1 MVDLK
6 TKIDQS
12 TDLWKSVL
20 SVSTQGSKKG
30 RGKRRGGGKSK
41 DLNLGQNIGDGK
53 LQISWPGLNTNILNR
68 NEVSQMK
75 IVGEDVDREKKL
87 TEIRNQMDKF
97 KKISVPPHER
107 GFTSSSLNGK
117 SIGAPVS
124 YDDGNIACL
133 IFFRSN
139 LIQCSTFFS

>member
-1 MVDLK
+1 
-6 TKIDQS
+6 
-12 TDLWKSVL
+12 
-20 SVSTQGSKKG
+20 
-30 RGKRRGGGKSK
+30 
-41 DLNLGQNIGDGK
+41 
-53 LQISWPGLNTNILNR
+53 
-68 NEVSQMK
+68 MK

-133 IFFRSN
+133 LFFRSTWFN
-139 LIQCSTFFS
+139 VQLFLVDFSGFDTRIIEYKVMIAHKSILGKKKTSSCFVVTGNKNGIFGKKKLFEQI

>member
-1 MVDLK
+1 
-6 TKIDQS
+6 
-12 TDLWKSVL
+12 
-20 SVSTQGSKKG
+20 
-30 RGKRRGGGKSK
+30 
-41 DLNLGQNIGDGK
+41 
-53 LQISWPGLNTNILNR
+53 
-68 NEVSQMK
+68 MK

-133 IFFRSN
+133 LFFRS
-139 LIQCSTFFS
+139 T